1 MPGATASNCWATR
14 DARSASDFSA
24 SGRSGG
30 DAAGSK
36 HVLCHIG
43 GRYGIPPPAVER
55 EMGDD
60 LRDLAGLYAVVEC
73 EVQIEGHFDG
83 LVTRDQGGERH
94 NASVPCREARAFPN
108 LTEKRVLRISR
119 KRWRDTVDAVLHI
132 AFPCRHGTEAIT
144 APTPIAATKRLIVNG
159 VQHFRAE
166 P

>member
-60 LRDLAGLYAVVEC
+60 LRDLAGLYAVIEC
-73 EVQIEGHFDG
+73 EVKIQCHLDG
-83 LVTRDQGGERH
+83 LIVRDQGGECRD
-94 NASVPCREARAFPN
+94 ASVPRRETGALPE
-108 LTEKRVLRISR
+108 LTEKRVLRIFL
-119 KRWRDTVDAVLHI
+119 KCWRDPAYAALHF
-132 AFPCRHGTEAIT
+132 AFLCQYATEVVT
-144 APTPIAATKRLIVNG
+144 ATTKIEATALFIVIG
-159 VQHFRAE
+159 REPFSAE
-166 P
+166 T